1 MTPVETTTERTRRIR
16 EIVLSRTV
24 ETQAELVAALRQQR
38 IHVTQA
44 TISRDIKRL
53 GLVKV
58 PVANG
63 RYRYAW
69 PGAARE
75 AAAPEAAQRLRSVF
89 EEFATSVERGLD
101 LVLVKTV
108 PGGASPVAEAIDD
121 MRWPEVAGTVA
132 GENTIIVVPR
142 SRRAI
147 RAVLRRLHGVLRR
160 RISL

>member
-1 MTPVETTTERTRRIR
+1 MNPVESTGERTRRIR
-16 EIVLSRTV
+16 KIVTGQIV
-24 ETQAELVAALRQQR
+24 ETQADLVAALRRHR

-58 PVANG
+58 PAAEG
-63 RYRYAW
+63 RYRYAL
-69 PGAARE
+69 PGVTPE
-75 AAAPEAAQRLRSVF
+75 PGPEAAQRLRSVC

-101 LVLVKTV
+101 LILVKTV

-132 GENTIIVVPR
+132 GENTIILVPK
-142 SRRAI
+142 SRRAVG
-147 RAVLRRLHGVLRR
+147 AVLRRLQDALPR
-160 RISL
+160 

>member
-1 MTPVETTTERTRRIR
+1 MTSVEATTERTRKIR

-24 ETQAELVAALRQQR
+24 ETQAELVAALRHQR
-38 IHVTQA
+38 IRVTQA

-63 RYRYAW
+63 RYRYAL

-75 AAAPEAAQRLRSVF
+75 ATPQTAQRLRAVF

-142 SRRAI
+142 SRRGI
-147 RAVLRRLHGVLRR
+147 RAVLRRLHGVLRG